1 VPGTVRLSLSCAL
14 GVLALGAG
22 GCASGFPVPQFP
34 QLQEVGE
41 IGEYGTQRL
50 RASDACRKSSS
61 TSVDAYV
68 QCMEGQG
75 WAFIARGTIYPAPEC
90 WSLRTAGDPGQ
101 LPTAQCFQRAA
112 VPRVAPSAPAAT
124 P

>member
-22 GCASGFPVPQFP
+22 GCGSGFPVPQFP

-50 RASDACRKSSS
+50 RASDACRKSS

-75 WAFIARGTIYPAPEC
+75 WEFIARDTVYPAPEC
-90 WSLRTAGDPGQ
+90 WSMRTAGDPRQ
-101 LPTAQCFQRAA
+101 MPTAQCFHRAA
-112 VPRVAPSAPAAT
+112 VPRAT
-124 P
+124 PSVPVATP